1 MANGYLHHQNKGS
14 VMPNL
19 MLFLLTIAVIFFAGL
34 YFETLRKNTKL
45 EAEVARLESTQV
57 LLMVPDEQAE
67 DIANWLKQHPDQ
79 TDAIIEFASD
89 KNSSTNTKSVLLGP
103 NAQPDKSSPTQ
114 AVNQQTNNMV
124 SPQSD
129 VIISENEDGVKVISL
144 PNGGIR
150 VTTRELDETESKK
163 PLMD

>member
-1 MANGYLHHQNKGS
+1 MVNVLQRHQVKGN
-14 VMPNL
+14 VVPNL
-19 MLFLLTIAVIFFAGL
+19 VMFLLTIAVIFFAGL
-34 YFETLRKNTKL
+34 YFDTLRKKELL
-45 EAEVARLESTQV
+45 EADVARLESTQV

-79 TDAIIEFASD
+79 TDAIIEFASSN
-89 KNSSTNTKSVLLGP
+89 NSDTNNKSVVLGP
-103 NAQPDKSSPTQ
+103 DVQSEKTDSTAATKLEANNIKSL
-114 AVNQQTNNMV
+114 
-124 SPQSD
+124 QSD

-163 PLMD
+163 PIMD